1 MDNTVESTQLYEVRA
16 KLAELEGRLIEA
28 QPNMAT
34 LLREIHQK
42 LGADPE
48 LVTLLT
54 EEECSILVKGL
65 VKQTGT
71 EIAATALKKNT
82 KSVKSIGLTDL

>member
-1 MDNTVESTQLYEVRA
+1 MENPQLFEVRN
-16 KLAELEGRLIEA
+16 KLCELETRLLES

-34 LLREIHQK
+34 LLRDIHKQ

-48 LVTLLT
+48 LVTQLT
-54 EEECSILVKGL
+54 EEECNILVRGL

-82 KSVKSIGLTDL
+82 KAVKSIGLTDL